1 MKFVV
6 SSKALLSRLS
16 AVSKVVNSKN
26 AIAILDYFLFDLE
39 NGVLTVTGSDQENTL
54 TTHFEVE
61 EAEGNGSFAIKVKN
75 ILDVLKG
82 MNDQNLSFEINEEN
96 YEINI
101 DYQNGNYNF
110 VGLNGRDFPEKLVTE
125 EEVKKFTLPA
135 KDVLSG
141 ISHTL
146 FAVATDDIRPVMMG
160 VYWDLVPD
168 KITFV
173 ASDMHKLVR
182 YINTNLKPDVTASFV
197 LPAKPASILE
207 SFLPKNDE
215 EVSVTIDSGSATF
228 KTADFELNC
237 TFIKGR
243 YPNYNSVI
251 PQSNPYIVTIDR
263 MCLLNAV
270 KRVGVFATVGG
281 LVKFRLE
288 TNTVILTAEDIDVS
302 TSAKESI
309 SCDYSGE
316 PMEIGFHYARM
327 IEVLGNIDHDTIEVH
342 LSDPS
347 RPGVFTPLE
356 QKENEDNTIV
366 IMPMIL

>member
-135 KDVLSG
+135 KDVLS
-141 ISHTL
+141 
-146 FAVATDDIRPVMMG
+146 
-160 VYWDLVPD
+160 
-168 KITFV
+168 
-173 ASDMHKLVR
+173 
-182 YINTNLKPDVTASFV
+182 
-197 LPAKPASILE
+197 
-207 SFLPKNDE
+207 
-215 EVSVTIDSGSATF
+215 
-228 KTADFELNC
+228 
-237 TFIKGR
+237 
-243 YPNYNSVI
+243 
-251 PQSNPYIVTIDR
+251 
-263 MCLLNAV
+263 
-270 KRVGVFATVGG
+270 
-281 LVKFRLE
+281 
-288 TNTVILTAEDIDVS
+288 
-302 TSAKESI
+302 
-309 SCDYSGE
+309 
-316 PMEIGFHYARM
+316 
-327 IEVLGNIDHDTIEVH
+327 
-342 LSDPS
+342 
-347 RPGVFTPLE
+347 
-356 QKENEDNTIV
+356 
-366 IMPMIL
+366 

>member
-125 EEVKKFTLPA
+125 EEVK
-135 KDVLSG
+135 
-141 ISHTL
+141 
-146 FAVATDDIRPVMMG
+146 
-160 VYWDLVPD
+160 
-168 KITFV
+168 
-173 ASDMHKLVR
+173 
-182 YINTNLKPDVTASFV
+182 
-197 LPAKPASILE
+197 
-207 SFLPKNDE
+207 
-215 EVSVTIDSGSATF
+215 
-228 KTADFELNC
+228 
-237 TFIKGR
+237 
-243 YPNYNSVI
+243 
-251 PQSNPYIVTIDR
+251 
-263 MCLLNAV
+263 
-270 KRVGVFATVGG
+270 
-281 LVKFRLE
+281 
-288 TNTVILTAEDIDVS
+288 
-302 TSAKESI
+302 
-309 SCDYSGE
+309 
-316 PMEIGFHYARM
+316 
-327 IEVLGNIDHDTIEVH
+327 
-342 LSDPS
+342 
-347 RPGVFTPLE
+347 
-356 QKENEDNTIV
+356 
-366 IMPMIL
+366 